1 MSDFLLTQTINYGAP
16 LFALILFLSA
26 VGAPLPA
33 TFLLIAVGAFSQQ
46 GFLDW
51 QLMAI
56 LGWLGAVA
64 GDTVSF
70 GMGFYAKHWVSKR
83 MEGSPAWKSA
93 QKSFDARAGLAIY
106 LTRFLITALATPTN
120 LIAGGS
126 GIKFRRFVVYDA
138 LGELTWIALYGGLGY
153 VFSSQWELVSEFINS
168 FGGLVLGL
176 VLVAA
181 GVWLWAKRLRNLQN
195 AKDQVSET

>member
-16 LFALILFLSA
+16 LFGLILFLA
-26 VGAPLPA
+26 AAGAPLPA

-51 QLMAI
+51 KSMAI
-56 LGWLGAVA
+56 VGWLGAIA

-70 GMGFYAKHWVSKR
+70 GMGFYAKNWVSKR
-83 MEGSPAWKSA
+83 MDGAPTWKSA

-106 LTRFLITALATPTN
+106 LTRFFVTALATPTN

-126 GIKFRRFVVYDA
+126 GIQLRRFVVYDA
-138 LGELTWIALYGGLGY
+138 LGELTWVALYGGLGY
-153 VFSSQWELVSEFINS
+153 VFSSQWELVSEFISS
-168 FGGLVLGL
+168 FGGLILGL
-176 VLVAA
+176 LIVGA
-181 GVWLWAKRLRNLQN
+181 GIWLWAKRLKNPQS
-195 AKDQVSET
+195 AKDRVSQI

>member
-1 MSDFLLTQTINYGAP
+1 M
-16 LFALILFLSA
+16 
-26 VGAPLPA
+26 
-33 TFLLIAVGAFSQQ
+33 
-46 GFLDW
+46 
-51 QLMAI
+51 
-56 LGWLGAVA
+56 
-64 GDTVSF
+64 VSS
-70 GMGFYAKHWVSKR
+70 VT
-83 MEGSPAWKSA
+83 GSHRLRGL
-93 QKSFDARAGLAIY
+93 DARAGLAIY